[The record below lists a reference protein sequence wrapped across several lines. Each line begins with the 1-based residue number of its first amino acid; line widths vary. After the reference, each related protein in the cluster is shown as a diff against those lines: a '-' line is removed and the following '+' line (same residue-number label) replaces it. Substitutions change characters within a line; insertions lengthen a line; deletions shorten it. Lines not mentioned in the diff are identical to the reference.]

1 MPSPT
6 ESTPA
11 VNTNLSELQT
21 IDSLIY
27 SHKWF
32 IDDLQDTY
40 DLSYSFINKNSVFDD
55 FNYDSETN
63 SNILWSSLDE
73 FNLVQKTALRN
84 VISEW
89 SQVSGITFTEV
100 EESETTV
107 GDIRLGLSSE
117 VQSLV
122 GDATGFAYLPGNF
135 YPSSG
140 DIWFN
145 SNANDLFG
153 GFVTSTFENSEF
165 KPGSLAYYTA
175 LHEFGH
181 ALGLKHPFET
191 LPEAKSVLSSN
202 LDEISNTIMSYTYV
216 ANDSSVLGLNIYP
229 STPMSYDISA
239 IQHLYGKNVSFG
251 IEDTTYY
258 FGDGQFY
265 FETIW
270 DPNGVDTISYDGNY
284 SLNINL
290 IPGSGSFVGKEV
302 ETYGNNS
309 SYSEYAIPNI
319 WLSNNTEIENVIGS
333 RGNDVIRGNYL
344 NNEISGGLGN
354 DFIFGEDGNDVI
366 KGGPGSDNVEGGAGF
381 DVYKLTYAYDNY
393 SLNQVS
399 DETWLIDGNPGEG
412 DDLIT
417 GIERLSFGD
426 VTFGDSMIQIVALDT
441 GPGETAG
448 QAYRLYQAAFARMPD
463 GQGVSYHVNDIEKN
477 GLNLYQVAQNF
488 LASPEFL
495 DKYGSN
501 LSDIDYVNALYQ
513 NVLGRSGSET
523 EVKFYIDNFEKEK
536 TEAGYMDRG
545 MALIGFS
552 ESPENI
558 SLVASQIDNGILF
571 F

>member
-89 SQVSGITFTEV
+89 SQVSGITFMEV

-122 GDATGFAYLPGNF
+122 GDATGFAYLPSNF

-309 SYSEYAIPNI
+309 NYSEYAIPNI

-381 DVYKLTYAYDNY
+381 DVYKFTYAYDNY

>member
-27 SHKWF
+27 THKWF
-32 IDDLQDTY
+32 VDDLQDTY

-73 FNLVQKTALRN
+73 FNLIQKTALRN

-309 SYSEYAIPNI
+309 NYSEYAIPNI

>member
-89 SQVSGITFTEV
+89 SQVSGITFMEV

>member
-89 SQVSGITFTEV
+89 SQVSGITFIEV

-122 GDATGFAYLPGNF
+122 GDATGFAYLPGN
-135 YPSSG
+135 YYLSSG

-216 ANDSSVLGLNIYP
+216 ANDSSVL
-229 STPMSYDISA
+229 
-239 IQHLYGKNVSFG
+239 
-251 IEDTTYY
+251 
-258 FGDGQFY
+258 
-265 FETIW
+265 
-270 DPNGVDTISYDGNY
+270 
-284 SLNINL
+284 
-290 IPGSGSFVGKEV
+290 
-302 ETYGNNS
+302 
-309 SYSEYAIPNI
+309 
-319 WLSNNTEIENVIGS
+319 
-333 RGNDVIRGNYL
+333 
-344 NNEISGGLGN
+344 
-354 DFIFGEDGNDVI
+354 
-366 KGGPGSDNVEGGAGF
+366 
-381 DVYKLTYAYDNY
+381 
-393 SLNQVS
+393 
-399 DETWLIDGNPGEG
+399 
-412 DDLIT
+412 
-417 GIERLSFGD
+417 
-426 VTFGDSMIQIVALDT
+426 
-441 GPGETAG
+441 
-448 QAYRLYQAAFARMPD
+448 
-463 GQGVSYHVNDIEKN
+463 
-477 GLNLYQVAQNF
+477 
-488 LASPEFL
+488 
-495 DKYGSN
+495 
-501 LSDIDYVNALYQ
+501 
-513 NVLGRSGSET
+513 
-523 EVKFYIDNFEKEK
+523 
-536 TEAGYMDRG
+536 
-545 MALIGFS
+545 
-552 ESPENI
+552 
-558 SLVASQIDNGILF
+558 
-571 F
+571 

>member
-191 LPEAKSVLSSN
+191 LPEAKSVLSSD

-216 ANDSSVLGLNIYP
+216 ANDNSVLGLNIYP

-309 SYSEYAIPNI
+309 NYSEYAIPNI

-354 DFIFGEDGNDVI
+354 DFIFGENGNDVI
-366 KGGPGSDNVEGGAGF
+366 KGGPGSDNVEGGEGF
-381 DVYKLTYAYDNY
+381 DVYKLTYAYENY

>member
-175 LHEFGH
+175 LHELGH

>member
-89 SQVSGITFTEV
+89 SQVSGITFIEV

>member
-89 SQVSGITFTEV
+89 SQVSGITFMEV

-366 KGGPGSDNVEGGAGF
+366 KGGPGSDTVEGGAGF

>member
-27 SHKWF
+27 THKWF

-89 SQVSGITFTEV
+89 SQVSGITFMEV

>member
-73 FNLVQKTALRN
+73 FNLIQKTALRN

-270 DPNGVDTISYDGNY
+270 DPNGVDTIFYDGNY

-309 SYSEYAIPNI
+309 NYSEYAIPNI

>member
-27 SHKWF
+27 THKWF

-89 SQVSGITFTEV
+89 SQVSGITFMEV

-270 DPNGVDTISYDGNY
+270 DPNGVDTIFYDGNY

-309 SYSEYAIPNI
+309 NYSEYAIPNI

>member
-6 ESTPA
+6 ESTPPD
-11 VNTNLSELQT
+11 NTNLSELQT

-89 SQVSGITFTEV
+89 SQVSGITFMEV

>member
-40 DLSYSFINKNSVFDD
+40 DLSYSFINKKSVFDD

-89 SQVSGITFTEV
+89 SQVSGITFLEV

-366 KGGPGSDNVEGGAGF
+366 KGGPGSDTVEGGAGF

>member
-270 DPNGVDTISYDGNY
+270 DPNGVDTIFYDGNY

-309 SYSEYAIPNI
+309 NYSEYAIPNI

>member
-89 SQVSGITFTEV
+89 SQVSGITFLEV

-366 KGGPGSDNVEGGAGF
+366 KGGPGSDTVEGGAGF

>member
-73 FNLVQKTALRN
+73 FNLIQKTALRN

-89 SQVSGITFTEV
+89 SQVSGITFMEV

>member
-89 SQVSGITFTEV
+89 SQVSGITFMEV

-309 SYSEYAIPNI
+309 NYSEYAIPNI

>member
-191 LPEAKSVLSSN
+191 LPEAKSVLSSD

-216 ANDSSVLGLNIYP
+216 ANDNSVLGLNIYP

-309 SYSEYAIPNI
+309 NYSEYAIPNI

-366 KGGPGSDNVEGGAGF
+366 KGGPGSDNVEGGEGF
-381 DVYKLTYAYDNY
+381 DVYKLTYAYENY

>member
-309 SYSEYAIPNI
+309 NYSEYAIPNI

>member
-89 SQVSGITFTEV
+89 SQVSGITFIEV

-393 SLNQVS
+393 SLKQGS

>member
-216 ANDSSVLGLNIYP
+216 ANDSSVFGLNIYP

>member
-27 SHKWF
+27 SHKWS

-63 SNILWSSLDE
+63 SNILWNSLDE

-89 SQVSGITFTEV
+89 SQVSGITFMEV

-191 LPEAKSVLSSN
+191 LPEAKPVLSSN

-270 DPNGVDTISYDGNY
+270 DPNGVDTIYYDGNY

-309 SYSEYAIPNI
+309 NYSEYAIPNI

-354 DFIFGEDGNDVI
+354 DFLFGEDGNDVI

-558 SLVASQIDNGILF
+558 SLVASQIDNGVLF

>member
-89 SQVSGITFTEV
+89 SQVSGITFIEV

-523 EVKFYIDNFEKEK
+523 EVKYYIDNFEKEK

-552 ESPENI
+552 ESPEKI
-558 SLVASQIDNGILF
+558 SLEAYKIDNGILF